1 MTISEVRFSVEDS
14 EEESKDD
21 FGLWG
26 TQEDHESFMEMILP
40 YIPES
45 GDSSRNPPPINK
57 FTFLNSYVRVL
68 VSFVFGNDGKI
79 LIIFLHPVSHTLE
92 NVQMSSSYP

>member
-1 MTISEVRFSVEDS
+1 MEQGVEMTISEVRFSVEDS

-40 YIPES
+40 YEPES
-45 GDSSRNPPPINK
+45 GDS
-57 FTFLNSYVRVL
+57 
-68 VSFVFGNDGKI
+68 
-79 LIIFLHPVSHTLE
+79 
-92 NVQMSSSYP
+92 

>member
-1 MTISEVRFSVEDS
+1 MEMTISEVRFSVEDS

-40 YIPES
+40 YIPQS

-57 FTFLNSYVRVL
+57 FTLLDSC
-68 VSFVFGNDGKI
+68 
-79 LIIFLHPVSHTLE
+79 
-92 NVQMSSSYP
+92 